1 MSKSNVTDDRGRR
14 RVVVTGVGLLTPIGN
29 DNESSFAA
37 MLEGRSGAAPI
48 QGFDASE
55 YATTF
60 AHEVKDLDPSRYLD
74 RRTLKRMDPYTV
86 YALVSTHEAV
96 RCAGLEIDKE
106 DPTRIGMV
114 QGTGIAGITTLE
126 DQKVQLMKRGAR
138 GVSPLLVPKM
148 MFNAHTGQ
156 VALELG
162 FKGPNFAVGSACA
175 SASHAIGVALRMVQY
190 GDADIMVT
198 GGAECATTAL
208 GFLGFSNMKAL
219 SRRNDDPQ
227 RASRP
232 FDKERDGFVMGE
244 GAGALILEE
253 RERALARGAKI
264 YAELVGFGASDDAF
278 HLTAPD
284 ETGDGPCRAMEMA
297 LKDAGIRPEQVDYVN
312 AHGTSTPLN
321 DKTETKAI
329 RRLFGEHADKLAV
342 SSTKSMVGHL
352 LGASGGVELGA
363 TCLMMDR
370 GVITPTINYE
380 NPDPECD
387 LDYVPNEARE
397 MRFDYAISNSFGFGG
412 TNCCLALARNGVR

>member
-1 MSKSNVTDDRGRR
+1 MSTTNQVDVRGRR
-14 RVVVTGVGLLTPIGN
+14 RVVVTGIGLLTAIGT
-29 DNESSFAA
+29 DTESSFAA

-48 QGFDASE
+48 RGFDASE

-60 AHEVKDLDPSRYLD
+60 AHEVQGLEPERYLD
-74 RRTLKRMDPYTV
+74 PRALKRMDPYTI
-86 YALVSTHEAV
+86 YALVSAHEAI
-96 RCAGLEIDKE
+96 RSAGLELDKE
-106 DPTRIGMV
+106 DTTRIGV
-114 QGTGIAGITTLE
+114 IHGTGIAGITTLE

-156 VALELG
+156 IALEFGL
-162 FKGPNFAVGSACA
+162 KGPNYAVGSACA
-175 SASHAIGVALRMVQY
+175 SASHAIGVALRQIQY
-190 GDADIMVT
+190 GDADIVLS

-219 SRRNDDPQ
+219 SRRNDAPQ

-244 GAGALILEE
+244 GAGTLILEE

-264 YAELVGFGASDDAF
+264 YAEMVGFGASDDAF

-284 ETGDGPCRAMEMA
+284 ETGDGPRRAMENA
-297 LKDAGIRPEQVDYVN
+297 LKDAGINPEQVGYVN

-321 DKTETKAI
+321 DKTETKAM
-329 RRLFGEHADKLAV
+329 RQLFGAHADKVAV
-342 SSTKSMVGHL
+342 SSTKSMIGHL

-380 NPDPECD
+380 NPDPDCD
-387 LDYVPNEARE
+387 LDVVPNEARE
-397 MRFDYAISNSFGFGG
+397 HRFDYAISNSFGFGG
-412 TNCCLALARNGVR
+412 TNCCLAIARHGVR